1 MSNIYKIISS
11 FFKTKSYKEWS
22 IIACL
27 QFISEN
33 APINFEDRE
42 SILDDMKR
50 KVKSIS
56 NNQNILSH
64 ARNKASSI
72 YSSFD
77 KTAERREV
85 RDLFERIEKKTEF
98 ESRKLLY
105 RESMKIENL
114 NDKWEVAPDTRLTK
128 ELETNDERAT
138 KRTKSDKDSNDD
150 HDNEDNLLP
159 FSKSGENLSNDES
172 EIPTNSG
179 NLVMTQVHRSI
190 QETNVIVHNKFN
202 SLVESQV
209 ASKKEKLSEA
219 DADGQFEM
227 ITHDT
232 AVKTDIPNDIKA
244 YLCDLLSGD
253 IESTLSK
260 VEKPLE
266 LSNCNGNATLSTFA
280 AKKLGQAKR
289 YIVFLTCFQCFL
301 MNWYLA
307 FRLVRLGDRNDAVI
321 CQDENATILYEQ
333 SFGPTEFDETH
344 YLGDMTKLA
353 RNGVDDINYQFL
365 QYRKSSITTAKKLK
379 SIGIHGYKYF
389 ISIYLTDLISCKTY
403 RIYEIFKCKILTSYS
418 DRWFLMD
425 IVKIG
430 VLLEALLVERKS
442 IKEKMCKEHNQ
453 RK

>member
-77 KTAERREV
+77 KTAEMREV
-85 RDLFERIEKKTEF
+85 RDLFERIEKKAKF

-202 SLVESQV
+202 SLVESQSIIV
-209 ASKKEKLSEA
+209 GDKCEVGDDQDKRAITN
-219 DADGQFEM
+219 QF
-227 ITHDT
+227 
-232 AVKTDIPNDIKA
+232 
-244 YLCDLLSGD
+244 
-253 IESTLSK
+253 
-260 VEKPLE
+260 
-266 LSNCNGNATLSTFA
+266 
-280 AKKLGQAKR
+280 
-289 YIVFLTCFQCFL
+289 
-301 MNWYLA
+301 
-307 FRLVRLGDRNDAVI
+307 
-321 CQDENATILYEQ
+321 
-333 SFGPTEFDETH
+333 
-344 YLGDMTKLA
+344 
-353 RNGVDDINYQFL
+353 
-365 QYRKSSITTAKKLK
+365 
-379 SIGIHGYKYF
+379 
-389 ISIYLTDLISCKTY
+389 
-403 RIYEIFKCKILTSYS
+403 
-418 DRWFLMD
+418 
-425 IVKIG
+425 
-430 VLLEALLVERKS
+430 
-442 IKEKMCKEHNQ
+442 
-453 RK
+453 

>member
-1 MSNIYKIISS
+1 MSNIYKVISS

-33 APINFEDRE
+33 AAINFEDRE

-64 ARNKASSI
+64 ARNKATSI

-85 RDLFERIEKKTEF
+85 RDLFERIEKKAEF

-128 ELETNDERAT
+128 ELETSQMDKRTAESSFEDDERAT

-209 ASKKEKLSEA
+209 ASKKKSKVAEYFEDMRNRNIFILCEPFRKLSEA

-227 ITHDT
+227 ITRDT

-260 VEKPLE
+260 VEKPLGSE
-266 LSNCNGNATLSTFA
+266 KTWSS
-280 AKKLGQAKR
+280 Q
-289 YIVFLTCFQCFL
+289 
-301 MNWYLA
+301 
-307 FRLVRLGDRNDAVI
+307 
-321 CQDENATILYEQ
+321 TI
-333 SFGPTEFDETH
+333 
-344 YLGDMTKLA
+344 
-353 RNGVDDINYQFL
+353 
-365 QYRKSSITTAKKLK
+365 
-379 SIGIHGYKYF
+379 
-389 ISIYLTDLISCKTY
+389 Y
-403 RIYEIFKCKILTSYS
+403 RIFDLFSMFFNELVS
-418 DRWFLMD
+418 
-425 IVKIG
+425 G
-430 VLLEALLVERKS
+430 VS
-442 IKEKMCKEHNQ
+442 FSQ
-453 RK
+453 G

>member
-1 MSNIYKIISS
+1 
-11 FFKTKSYKEWS
+11 
-22 IIACL
+22 
-27 QFISEN
+27 
-33 APINFEDRE
+33 
-42 SILDDMKR
+42 
-50 KVKSIS
+50 
-56 NNQNILSH
+56 
-64 ARNKASSI
+64 
-72 YSSFD
+72 
-77 KTAERREV
+77 
-85 RDLFERIEKKTEF
+85 
-98 ESRKLLY
+98 
-105 RESMKIENL
+105 MKIENL

-128 ELETNDERAT
+128 ELETSQMDKRTAESSFEDDERAT

-172 EIPTNSG
+172 EILTNSG

-209 ASKKEKLSEA
+209 ASKKKSKVAEYFEDMRNRNIFILCEPFRKLSEA

-227 ITHDT
+227 ITRDT

-244 YLCDLLSGD
+244 CLCDLLSGD

-260 VEKPLE
+260 VEKPLGKDVRPLLLWTREVCRHFIFYYRYGGFQIKGSEKTWSSQTIYRIFDLFSMFFNE
-266 LSNCNGNATLSTFA
+266 LVSGVSFGEIVNEAHKDRIYNINADQKPSSTH
-280 AKKLGQAKR
+280 R
-289 YIVFLTCFQCFL
+289 
-301 MNWYLA
+301 
-307 FRLVRLGDRNDAVI
+307 GDRNDAVI

-379 SIGIHGYKYF
+379 SIGIHGYSRCVSLIF
-389 ISIYLTDLISCKTY
+389 SIELLFFVRLT
-403 RIYEIFKCKILTSYS
+403 
-418 DRWFLMD
+418 
-425 IVKIG
+425 
-430 VLLEALLVERKS
+430 
-442 IKEKMCKEHNQ
+442 
-453 RK
+453 